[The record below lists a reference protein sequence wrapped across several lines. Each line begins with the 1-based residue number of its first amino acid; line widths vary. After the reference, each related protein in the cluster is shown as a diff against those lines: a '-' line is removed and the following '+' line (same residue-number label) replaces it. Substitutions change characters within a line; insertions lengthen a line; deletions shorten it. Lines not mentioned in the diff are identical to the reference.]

1 MTDLFRAYFDP
12 NKHAREI
19 PVDLIVSDNKV
30 DEDYLDKM
38 KNDIPDPTEMKAIVV
53 IKHPKE
59 EAYTVLD
66 GHHRYRMHRDT
77 GCDTIRAAVVDDYIG
92 LGFALTKMG
101 AFQPTP
107 AFTKYI
113 RVPLKRWMGQMELF
127 LKDPWGQIRKQPQAP
142 EGETCDPP
150 EENHPDEERAD
161 RPTPSVLPPER

>member
-19 PVDLIVSDNKV
+19 PVDRIISDDKV

-38 KNDIPDPTEMKAIVV
+38 KNDVPDPKEMRAIVV
-53 IKHPKE
+53 IKHPKVE
-59 EAYTVLD
+59 MYSVLD
-66 GHHRYRMHRDT
+66 GHHRLRIHRDM
-77 GCDTIRAAVVDDYIG
+77 GCDTIRAAIVDDYIG
-92 LGFALTKMG
+92 LGFYLTKVG

-127 LKDPWGQIRKQPQAP
+127 LRDPRGELRKQPPVP
-142 EGETCDPP
+142 EGGTCDPTEDDP
-150 EENHPDEERAD
+150 PDEE
-161 RPTPSVLPPER
+161 